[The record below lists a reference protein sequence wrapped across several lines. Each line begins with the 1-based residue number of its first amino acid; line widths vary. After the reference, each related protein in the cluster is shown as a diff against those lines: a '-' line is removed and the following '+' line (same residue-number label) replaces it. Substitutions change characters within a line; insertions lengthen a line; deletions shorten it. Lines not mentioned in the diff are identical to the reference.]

1 MLKVGD
7 LIDGKY
13 KILNEIGRGGMSTVY
28 LAINEKANKPWAV
41 KEVRKNG
48 ISNRELVKQSLM
60 VEINLLKKLK
70 HKGLPSIVDIIDQQ
84 DNYLIVMDYIE
95 GITLENIM
103 QEEGVQPQEKVV
115 DWAIQLCDVLQYL
128 HTRKPAIIY
137 RDMKP
142 SNIML
147 RSDGS
152 VVLIDFGTAREFK
165 ERHVEDT
172 TCLGTQGYA
181 APEQFGGMGQTD
193 ERTDI
198 YSLGATM
205 YRLVTGHNPSEPP
218 YEMYPITHWNPRL
231 STGLEGIIAKCTSK
245 DPKSR
250 YQSVQEVRYAL
261 DRYME
266 DFTIVGSGGTDF
278 RPAFGY
284 VNTLLAEGV
293 FTHLRGLLYFTD
305 GYGTFPMK
313 KPLYDT
319 AFIFWDEH
327 YRDLDLDSIRRY
339 RRNLRILLAAGGMTA
354 MLFGA
359 SGVSYAA
366 ADHMQKDEYAYNL
379 EAGRR
384 SPNKQDSI
392 AFYQKAI
399 QTDCAGEEAYD
410 QLLTLFTQDGVLD
423 EQEEKVLLQLSISVD
438 KYLERYKMQNPDGYA
453 GLCYRI
459 GSSYWYY
466 YEHEEKRQA
475 GAVAWFES
483 AKAGFAGNP
492 EKEQEWKR
500 ASTYVEIG
508 NFYQRIVPAQ
518 ISGTDQGMYGEYWN
532 NLRRLKEWNDEA
544 PDRDLVTLRL
554 YREIVTKT
562 LEYAGYLQEDG
573 VPPQEMEDLLNEI
586 SQQTENM
593 KTGAGQVLME
603 EIQELEQAL
612 KGAQQMLASCK
623 WKGGAS

>member
-152 VVLIDFGTAREFK
+152 VVLIDFGTAREFN

-261 DRYME
+261 
-266 DFTIVGSGGTDF
+266 
-278 RPAFGY
+278 
-284 VNTLLAEGV
+284 
-293 FTHLRGLLYFTD
+293 
-305 GYGTFPMK
+305 
-313 KPLYDT
+313 
-319 AFIFWDEH
+319 EH

-339 RRNLRILLAAGGMTA
+339 RRNLRILLAAGGMTV

-410 QLLTLFTQDGVLD
+410 QLLTLVTQDGVLD

-483 AKAGFAGNP
+483 AKAGFEGNP

>member
-261 DRYME
+261 
-266 DFTIVGSGGTDF
+266 
-278 RPAFGY
+278 
-284 VNTLLAEGV
+284 
-293 FTHLRGLLYFTD
+293 
-305 GYGTFPMK
+305 
-313 KPLYDT
+313 
-319 AFIFWDEH
+319 EH
-327 YRDLDLDSIRRY
+327 YQDLDLDSIRRY
-339 RRNLRILLAAGGMTA
+339 RRNLRILLAAGGMTV

-573 VPPQEMEDLLNEI
+573 VPPQEMEELLKEI

>member
-261 DRYME
+261 
-266 DFTIVGSGGTDF
+266 
-278 RPAFGY
+278 
-284 VNTLLAEGV
+284 
-293 FTHLRGLLYFTD
+293 
-305 GYGTFPMK
+305 
-313 KPLYDT
+313 
-319 AFIFWDEH
+319 EH

-339 RRNLRILLAAGGMTA
+339 RRNLRILLAAGGMTV

-483 AKAGFAGNP
+483 AKVGFAGNP

-532 NLRRLKEWNDEA
+532 NLQRLKEWNDEA

-623 WKGGAS
+623 WKGGAL

>member
-261 DRYME
+261 
-266 DFTIVGSGGTDF
+266 
-278 RPAFGY
+278 
-284 VNTLLAEGV
+284 
-293 FTHLRGLLYFTD
+293 
-305 GYGTFPMK
+305 
-313 KPLYDT
+313 
-319 AFIFWDEH
+319 EH

-339 RRNLRILLAAGGMTA
+339 RRNLRILLAAGGMTV

-438 KYLERYKMQNPDGYA
+438 KYLERYKMQNPDRYA

-573 VPPQEMEDLLNEI
+573 VPPQEMEELLKEI

-623 WKGGAS
+623 WKGGVS

>member
-261 DRYME
+261 
-266 DFTIVGSGGTDF
+266 
-278 RPAFGY
+278 
-284 VNTLLAEGV
+284 
-293 FTHLRGLLYFTD
+293 
-305 GYGTFPMK
+305 
-313 KPLYDT
+313 
-319 AFIFWDEH
+319 EH

-339 RRNLRILLAAGGMTA
+339 RRNLRILLAAGGMTV

-532 NLRRLKEWNDEA
+532 NLRWLKEWNDEA

-573 VPPQEMEDLLNEI
+573 VPPQEMEELLNEI

-623 WKGGAS
+623 WKGGVS

>member
-103 QEEGVQPQEKVV
+103 QEDGVQPQEKVV

-261 DRYME
+261 
-266 DFTIVGSGGTDF
+266 
-278 RPAFGY
+278 
-284 VNTLLAEGV
+284 
-293 FTHLRGLLYFTD
+293 
-305 GYGTFPMK
+305 
-313 KPLYDT
+313 
-319 AFIFWDEH
+319 EH

-339 RRNLRILLAAGGMTA
+339 RRNLRILLAAGGMTV
-354 MLFGA
+354 MLLGA

-573 VPPQEMEDLLNEI
+573 VPPQEMEELLKEI

-623 WKGGAS
+623 WKGGVS

>member
-261 DRYME
+261 
-266 DFTIVGSGGTDF
+266 
-278 RPAFGY
+278 
-284 VNTLLAEGV
+284 
-293 FTHLRGLLYFTD
+293 
-305 GYGTFPMK
+305 
-313 KPLYDT
+313 
-319 AFIFWDEH
+319 EH

-339 RRNLRILLAAGGMTA
+339 RRNLRILLAAGGMTV
-354 MLFGA
+354 MLLGA

-366 ADHMQKDEYAYNL
+366 ADHMQRDEYAYNL

-466 YEHEEKRQA
+466 YEHEERRQA

-532 NLRRLKEWNDEA
+532 NLRWLKEWNDEA

-573 VPPQEMEDLLNEI
+573 VPPQEMEELLNEI

>member
-1 MLKVGD
+1 MLEIGSIV
-7 LIDGKY
+7 DGKY
-13 KILNEIGRGGMSTVY
+13 RILSKVGQGGMSTVY
-28 LAINEKANKPWAV
+28 LAINEKANKPWAI
-41 KEVRKNG
+41 KEVRKDG
-48 ISNRELVKQSLM
+48 IQNFEVVRQSLI
-60 VEINLLKKLK
+60 VETDLLKKLK
-70 HKGLPSIVDIIDQQ
+70 HDNLPSIIDIIDQD
-84 DNYLIVMDYIE
+84 DNFLIVMDYIE

-103 QEEGVQPQEKVV
+103 LEEGVQPQEKVV

-147 RSDGS
+147 RSGGS

-261 DRYME
+261 
-266 DFTIVGSGGTDF
+266 
-278 RPAFGY
+278 
-284 VNTLLAEGV
+284 
-293 FTHLRGLLYFTD
+293 
-305 GYGTFPMK
+305 
-313 KPLYDT
+313 
-319 AFIFWDEH
+319 EH

-339 RRNLRILLAAGGMTA
+339 RRNLRILLAAGGMTV

-410 QLLTLFTQDGVLD
+410 QLLTLVTQDGVLD

-518 ISGTDQGMYGEYWN
+518 ISGADQGMYGEYWN

-623 WKGGAS
+623 WKGGVS

>member
-261 DRYME
+261 
-266 DFTIVGSGGTDF
+266 
-278 RPAFGY
+278 
-284 VNTLLAEGV
+284 
-293 FTHLRGLLYFTD
+293 
-305 GYGTFPMK
+305 
-313 KPLYDT
+313 
-319 AFIFWDEH
+319 EH

-399 QTDCAGEEAYD
+399 LTDCAGEEAYD

-423 EQEEKVLLQLSISVD
+423 EQEEKVLLQLAISVD

-532 NLRRLKEWNDEA
+532 NLRWLKEWNDEA

>member
-165 ERHVEDT
+165 ERHVADT

-261 DRYME
+261 
-266 DFTIVGSGGTDF
+266 
-278 RPAFGY
+278 
-284 VNTLLAEGV
+284 
-293 FTHLRGLLYFTD
+293 
-305 GYGTFPMK
+305 
-313 KPLYDT
+313 
-319 AFIFWDEH
+319 EH
-327 YRDLDLDSIRRY
+327 YRDLDLSSIRRY
-339 RRNLRILLAAGGMTA
+339 HRNLRILLAAGGMTV

-453 GLCYRI
+453 GLCYQI

-483 AKAGFAGNP
+483 AKAGFEGNP

-500 ASTYVEIG
+500 AKSRELKKEKSK
-508 NFYQRIVPAQ
+508 A
-518 ISGTDQGMYGEYWN
+518 
-532 NLRRLKEWNDEA
+532 NLKSLK
-544 PDRDLVTLRL
+544 TF
-554 YREIVTKT
+554 
-562 LEYAGYLQEDG
+562 
-573 VPPQEMEDLLNEI
+573 
-586 SQQTENM
+586 
-593 KTGAGQVLME
+593 
-603 EIQELEQAL
+603 
-612 KGAQQMLASCK
+612 
-623 WKGGAS
+623 

>member
-70 HKGLPSIVDIIDQQ
+70 HKGLSSIVDIIDQQ

-261 DRYME
+261 
-266 DFTIVGSGGTDF
+266 
-278 RPAFGY
+278 
-284 VNTLLAEGV
+284 
-293 FTHLRGLLYFTD
+293 
-305 GYGTFPMK
+305 
-313 KPLYDT
+313 
-319 AFIFWDEH
+319 EH
-327 YRDLDLDSIRRY
+327 YQDLDLDSIRRY
-339 RRNLRILLAAGGMTA
+339 RRNLRILLAAGGMTV

-483 AKAGFAGNP
+483 AKAGFEGNP

-532 NLRRLKEWNDEA
+532 NLRWLKEWNDEA

-573 VPPQEMEDLLNEI
+573 VPPQEMEELLKEI

>member
-103 QEEGVQPQEKVV
+103 QEDGVQPQEKVV

-261 DRYME
+261 
-266 DFTIVGSGGTDF
+266 
-278 RPAFGY
+278 
-284 VNTLLAEGV
+284 
-293 FTHLRGLLYFTD
+293 
-305 GYGTFPMK
+305 
-313 KPLYDT
+313 
-319 AFIFWDEH
+319 EH

-339 RRNLRILLAAGGMTA
+339 RRNLRILLAAGGMTV

-410 QLLTLFTQDGVLD
+410 QLLTLFTQNGVLD

-483 AKAGFAGNP
+483 AKAGFEGNP

>member
-1 MLKVGD
+1 MVLRQQELECLAWRQVYIIAEEREGGLLKVGD

-261 DRYME
+261 
-266 DFTIVGSGGTDF
+266 
-278 RPAFGY
+278 
-284 VNTLLAEGV
+284 
-293 FTHLRGLLYFTD
+293 
-305 GYGTFPMK
+305 
-313 KPLYDT
+313 
-319 AFIFWDEH
+319 EH

-384 SPNKQDSI
+384 SPNKQDNI

-603 EIQELEQAL
+603 EIQELEQVL

>member
-261 DRYME
+261 
-266 DFTIVGSGGTDF
+266 
-278 RPAFGY
+278 
-284 VNTLLAEGV
+284 
-293 FTHLRGLLYFTD
+293 
-305 GYGTFPMK
+305 
-313 KPLYDT
+313 
-319 AFIFWDEH
+319 EH

-339 RRNLRILLAAGGMTA
+339 RRNLRILLAAGGMTV
-354 MLFGA
+354 MLLGA

-366 ADHMQKDEYAYNL
+366 ADHMQRDEYAYNL

-573 VPPQEMEDLLNEI
+573 VPPQEMEELLKEI

-623 WKGGAS
+623 WKGGVS

>member
-261 DRYME
+261 
-266 DFTIVGSGGTDF
+266 
-278 RPAFGY
+278 
-284 VNTLLAEGV
+284 
-293 FTHLRGLLYFTD
+293 
-305 GYGTFPMK
+305 
-313 KPLYDT
+313 
-319 AFIFWDEH
+319 EH

-438 KYLERYKMQNPDGYA
+438 KYLERKKMQNPDGYA

-573 VPPQEMEDLLNEI
+573 VPPQEMEELLKEI

-623 WKGGAS
+623 WKGGVS

>member
-261 DRYME
+261 
-266 DFTIVGSGGTDF
+266 
-278 RPAFGY
+278 
-284 VNTLLAEGV
+284 
-293 FTHLRGLLYFTD
+293 
-305 GYGTFPMK
+305 
-313 KPLYDT
+313 
-319 AFIFWDEH
+319 EH

-339 RRNLRILLAAGGMTA
+339 RRNLRILLAAGGMTV

-399 QTDCAGEEAYD
+399 LTDCAGEEAYD

-423 EQEEKVLLQLSISVD
+423 EQEEKVLLQLAISVD

-603 EIQELEQAL
+603 EIQELEQVL

>member
-1 MLKVGD
+1 MVLRQQELECLAWQQAYIIAEEREGGMLKVGD

-261 DRYME
+261 
-266 DFTIVGSGGTDF
+266 
-278 RPAFGY
+278 
-284 VNTLLAEGV
+284 
-293 FTHLRGLLYFTD
+293 
-305 GYGTFPMK
+305 
-313 KPLYDT
+313 
-319 AFIFWDEH
+319 EH

-339 RRNLRILLAAGGMTA
+339 RRNLRILLAAGGLTV

-384 SPNKQDSI
+384 SPDKQDSI

-573 VPPQEMEDLLNEI
+573 VPLQEMEELLKEI

-623 WKGGAS
+623 WKGGVS

>member
-1 MLKVGD
+1 MWRQVYIIAEEREGGMLKVGD

-261 DRYME
+261 
-266 DFTIVGSGGTDF
+266 
-278 RPAFGY
+278 
-284 VNTLLAEGV
+284 
-293 FTHLRGLLYFTD
+293 
-305 GYGTFPMK
+305 
-313 KPLYDT
+313 
-319 AFIFWDEH
+319 EH

-339 RRNLRILLAAGGMTA
+339 RRNLRILLAAGGMTV

-623 WKGGAS
+623 WKGGVS

>member
-261 DRYME
+261 
-266 DFTIVGSGGTDF
+266 
-278 RPAFGY
+278 
-284 VNTLLAEGV
+284 
-293 FTHLRGLLYFTD
+293 
-305 GYGTFPMK
+305 
-313 KPLYDT
+313 
-319 AFIFWDEH
+319 EH

-339 RRNLRILLAAGGMTA
+339 RRNLRILLAAGGMTV
-354 MLFGA
+354 MLLGA

-366 ADHMQKDEYAYNL
+366 ADHMQRDEYAYNL

-532 NLRRLKEWNDEA
+532 NLRWLKEWNDEA

-573 VPPQEMEDLLNEI
+573 VPPQEMEELLKEI

>member
-261 DRYME
+261 
-266 DFTIVGSGGTDF
+266 
-278 RPAFGY
+278 
-284 VNTLLAEGV
+284 
-293 FTHLRGLLYFTD
+293 
-305 GYGTFPMK
+305 
-313 KPLYDT
+313 
-319 AFIFWDEH
+319 EH

-339 RRNLRILLAAGGMTA
+339 RRNLRILLAAGGMTV
-354 MLFGA
+354 MFFGA

-586 SQQTENM
+586 SRQTENM

-623 WKGGAS
+623 WKGGVS

>member
-152 VVLIDFGTAREFK
+152 VVLIDFGTAREFN

-261 DRYME
+261 
-266 DFTIVGSGGTDF
+266 
-278 RPAFGY
+278 
-284 VNTLLAEGV
+284 
-293 FTHLRGLLYFTD
+293 
-305 GYGTFPMK
+305 
-313 KPLYDT
+313 
-319 AFIFWDEH
+319 EH

-483 AKAGFAGNP
+483 AKAGFEGNP

>member
-103 QEEGVQPQEKVV
+103 QEDGVQPQEKVV

-165 ERHVEDT
+165 ERHVKDT

-261 DRYME
+261 
-266 DFTIVGSGGTDF
+266 
-278 RPAFGY
+278 
-284 VNTLLAEGV
+284 
-293 FTHLRGLLYFTD
+293 
-305 GYGTFPMK
+305 
-313 KPLYDT
+313 
-319 AFIFWDEH
+319 EH
-327 YRDLDLDSIRRY
+327 YQDLDLDSIRRY
-339 RRNLRILLAAGGMTA
+339 RRNLRILLAAGGMTV
-354 MLFGA
+354 MLFGV

-483 AKAGFAGNP
+483 AKAGFEGNP

-532 NLRRLKEWNDEA
+532 NLRWLKEWNDEA

-573 VPPQEMEDLLNEI
+573 VPPQEMEELLKEI

>member
-261 DRYME
+261 
-266 DFTIVGSGGTDF
+266 
-278 RPAFGY
+278 
-284 VNTLLAEGV
+284 
-293 FTHLRGLLYFTD
+293 
-305 GYGTFPMK
+305 
-313 KPLYDT
+313 
-319 AFIFWDEH
+319 EH

-339 RRNLRILLAAGGMTA
+339 RRNLRILLAAGGMTV

-423 EQEEKVLLQLSISVD
+423 EQEEKVLLQLAISVD
-438 KYLERYKMQNPDGYA
+438 KYLERYKMKNPDGYA

-483 AKAGFAGNP
+483 AKAGFEGNP
-492 EKEQEWKR
+492 EKEREWKR

-573 VPPQEMEDLLNEI
+573 VPPQEMEELLKEI

-623 WKGGAS
+623 WKGGVS

>member
-261 DRYME
+261 
-266 DFTIVGSGGTDF
+266 
-278 RPAFGY
+278 
-284 VNTLLAEGV
+284 
-293 FTHLRGLLYFTD
+293 
-305 GYGTFPMK
+305 
-313 KPLYDT
+313 
-319 AFIFWDEH
+319 EH

-339 RRNLRILLAAGGMTA
+339 RRNLRILLAAGGMTV

-544 PDRDLVTLRL
+544 PGRDLVTLRL

-573 VPPQEMEDLLNEI
+573 VPPQEMEELLKEI

>member
-95 GITLENIM
+95 GITLENIL

-261 DRYME
+261 
-266 DFTIVGSGGTDF
+266 
-278 RPAFGY
+278 
-284 VNTLLAEGV
+284 
-293 FTHLRGLLYFTD
+293 
-305 GYGTFPMK
+305 
-313 KPLYDT
+313 
-319 AFIFWDEH
+319 EH
-327 YRDLDLDSIRRY
+327 YRDLNLDSIRRY
-339 RRNLRILLAAGGMTA
+339 RRNLRILLAAGVMTV

-392 AFYQKAI
+392 VFYKKAI

-483 AKAGFAGNP
+483 AKAGFAGNS

-573 VPPQEMEDLLNEI
+573 VPPQEMEELLKEI

-623 WKGGAS
+623 WKGGVS

>member
-48 ISNRELVKQSLM
+48 IRNRELVKQSLM

-261 DRYME
+261 
-266 DFTIVGSGGTDF
+266 
-278 RPAFGY
+278 
-284 VNTLLAEGV
+284 
-293 FTHLRGLLYFTD
+293 
-305 GYGTFPMK
+305 
-313 KPLYDT
+313 
-319 AFIFWDEH
+319 EH

-339 RRNLRILLAAGGMTA
+339 RRNLRILLAAGGMTV

-483 AKAGFAGNP
+483 AKAGFEGNP

>member
-261 DRYME
+261 
-266 DFTIVGSGGTDF
+266 
-278 RPAFGY
+278 
-284 VNTLLAEGV
+284 
-293 FTHLRGLLYFTD
+293 
-305 GYGTFPMK
+305 
-313 KPLYDT
+313 
-319 AFIFWDEH
+319 EH

-339 RRNLRILLAAGGMTA
+339 RRNLRILLAAGGMTV

-483 AKAGFAGNP
+483 AKVGFAGNP

-623 WKGGAS
+623 WKGGAL

>member
-261 DRYME
+261 
-266 DFTIVGSGGTDF
+266 
-278 RPAFGY
+278 
-284 VNTLLAEGV
+284 
-293 FTHLRGLLYFTD
+293 
-305 GYGTFPMK
+305 
-313 KPLYDT
+313 
-319 AFIFWDEH
+319 EH

-339 RRNLRILLAAGGMTA
+339 RRNLRILLAAGGMTV

-483 AKAGFAGNP
+483 AKAGFEGNP

-573 VPPQEMEDLLNEI
+573 VPPQEMEELLKEI

-623 WKGGAS
+623 WKGGVS

>member
-1 MLKVGD
+1 MWRQVYIIAEEREGGMLKVGD

-103 QEEGVQPQEKVV
+103 QEDGVQPQEKVV

-261 DRYME
+261 
-266 DFTIVGSGGTDF
+266 
-278 RPAFGY
+278 
-284 VNTLLAEGV
+284 
-293 FTHLRGLLYFTD
+293 
-305 GYGTFPMK
+305 
-313 KPLYDT
+313 
-319 AFIFWDEH
+319 EH

-339 RRNLRILLAAGGMTA
+339 RRNLRILLAAGGMTV

-366 ADHMQKDEYAYNL
+366 ADHMQKDEYAYNM

-518 ISGTDQGMYGEYWN
+518 ISGADQGMYGEYWN

>member
-261 DRYME
+261 
-266 DFTIVGSGGTDF
+266 
-278 RPAFGY
+278 
-284 VNTLLAEGV
+284 
-293 FTHLRGLLYFTD
+293 
-305 GYGTFPMK
+305 
-313 KPLYDT
+313 
-319 AFIFWDEH
+319 EH
-327 YRDLDLDSIRRY
+327 YQDLDLDSIRRY
-339 RRNLRILLAAGGMTA
+339 RRNLRILLAAGGMTV

-483 AKAGFAGNP
+483 AKAGFEGNP

-532 NLRRLKEWNDEA
+532 NLRRLKEWNEEA

-573 VPPQEMEDLLNEI
+573 VPPQEMEELLKEI

>member
-261 DRYME
+261 
-266 DFTIVGSGGTDF
+266 
-278 RPAFGY
+278 
-284 VNTLLAEGV
+284 
-293 FTHLRGLLYFTD
+293 
-305 GYGTFPMK
+305 
-313 KPLYDT
+313 
-319 AFIFWDEH
+319 EH

-339 RRNLRILLAAGGMTA
+339 RRNLRILLAAGGMTV

-423 EQEEKVLLQLSISVD
+423 EQEEKVLLQLAISVD

-483 AKAGFAGNP
+483 AKAGFEGNP
-492 EKEQEWKR
+492 EKEREWKR

-518 ISGTDQGMYGEYWN
+518 TSGTDQGMYGEYWN

-623 WKGGAS
+623 WKGGVS

>member
-1 MLKVGD
+1 MVLRQQELECLAWRQVYIIAEEREGGMLKVGD

-28 LAINEKANKPWAV
+28 LAINEKANNPWAV

-261 DRYME
+261 
-266 DFTIVGSGGTDF
+266 
-278 RPAFGY
+278 
-284 VNTLLAEGV
+284 
-293 FTHLRGLLYFTD
+293 
-305 GYGTFPMK
+305 
-313 KPLYDT
+313 
-319 AFIFWDEH
+319 EH

-339 RRNLRILLAAGGMTA
+339 RRNLRILLAAGGMTV
-354 MLFGA
+354 MLLGA

-366 ADHMQKDEYAYNL
+366 ADHMQRDEYAYNL

-532 NLRRLKEWNDEA
+532 NLRWLKEWNDEA

-612 KGAQQMLASCK
+612 KGAQQMLTSCK
-623 WKGGAS
+623 WKGGVS

>member
-1 MLKVGD
+1 MVLRQQELECLAWQQVYIIAEEREGGMLKVGD

-103 QEEGVQPQEKVV
+103 QEDGVQPQEKVV

-261 DRYME
+261 
-266 DFTIVGSGGTDF
+266 
-278 RPAFGY
+278 
-284 VNTLLAEGV
+284 
-293 FTHLRGLLYFTD
+293 
-305 GYGTFPMK
+305 
-313 KPLYDT
+313 
-319 AFIFWDEH
+319 EH

-339 RRNLRILLAAGGMTA
+339 RRNLRILLAAGGMTV

-483 AKAGFAGNP
+483 AKAGFEGNP

>member
-115 DWAIQLCDVLQYL
+115 DSAIQLCDVLQYL

-261 DRYME
+261 
-266 DFTIVGSGGTDF
+266 
-278 RPAFGY
+278 
-284 VNTLLAEGV
+284 
-293 FTHLRGLLYFTD
+293 
-305 GYGTFPMK
+305 
-313 KPLYDT
+313 
-319 AFIFWDEH
+319 EH

-603 EIQELEQAL
+603 EIQELEQVL

>member
-103 QEEGVQPQEKVV
+103 QEDGVQPQEKVV

-261 DRYME
+261 
-266 DFTIVGSGGTDF
+266 
-278 RPAFGY
+278 
-284 VNTLLAEGV
+284 
-293 FTHLRGLLYFTD
+293 
-305 GYGTFPMK
+305 
-313 KPLYDT
+313 
-319 AFIFWDEH
+319 EH

-339 RRNLRILLAAGGMTA
+339 RRNLRILLAAGGMTV
-354 MLFGA
+354 MLLGA

-423 EQEEKVLLQLSISVD
+423 EQEEKVLLQLAISVD

-453 GLCYRI
+453 GLCYQI

-483 AKAGFAGNP
+483 AKAGFEGNP

-532 NLRRLKEWNDEA
+532 NLRWLKEWNDEA

-573 VPPQEMEDLLNEI
+573 VPPQEMEELLKEI

-623 WKGGAS
+623 WKGGVS

>member
-1 MLKVGD
+1 MWRQVYIIAEEREGGMLKVGD

-261 DRYME
+261 
-266 DFTIVGSGGTDF
+266 
-278 RPAFGY
+278 
-284 VNTLLAEGV
+284 
-293 FTHLRGLLYFTD
+293 
-305 GYGTFPMK
+305 
-313 KPLYDT
+313 
-319 AFIFWDEH
+319 EH

-399 QTDCAGEEAYD
+399 LTDCAGEEAYD

-423 EQEEKVLLQLSISVD
+423 EQEEKVLLQLAISVD

-532 NLRRLKEWNDEA
+532 NLRWLKEWNDEA

>member
-13 KILNEIGRGGMSTVY
+13 KILNEIGRGGMSMVY

-261 DRYME
+261 
-266 DFTIVGSGGTDF
+266 
-278 RPAFGY
+278 
-284 VNTLLAEGV
+284 
-293 FTHLRGLLYFTD
+293 
-305 GYGTFPMK
+305 
-313 KPLYDT
+313 
-319 AFIFWDEH
+319 EH

-339 RRNLRILLAAGGMTA
+339 RRNLRILLAAGGMTV

-384 SPNKQDSI
+384 SSNKQDSI

-423 EQEEKVLLQLSISVD
+423 EQEEKVLLQLAISVD

-453 GLCYRI
+453 GLCYQI

-466 YEHEEKRQA
+466 YEHEEKKQA

-483 AKAGFAGNP
+483 AKAGFEGNP

-532 NLRRLKEWNDEA
+532 NLRWLKEWNDEA

-573 VPPQEMEDLLNEI
+573 VPPQEMEELLKEI

-623 WKGGAS
+623 WKGGVS

>member
-1 MLKVGD
+1 MWRQVYIIAEEREGGMLKVGD

-261 DRYME
+261 
-266 DFTIVGSGGTDF
+266 
-278 RPAFGY
+278 
-284 VNTLLAEGV
+284 
-293 FTHLRGLLYFTD
+293 
-305 GYGTFPMK
+305 
-313 KPLYDT
+313 
-319 AFIFWDEH
+319 EH

-339 RRNLRILLAAGGMTA
+339 RRNLRILLAAGGMTV

-423 EQEEKVLLQLSISVD
+423 EQEEKVLLQLAISVD

-453 GLCYRI
+453 GLCYQI

-483 AKAGFAGNP
+483 AKAGFEGNP
-492 EKEQEWKR
+492 EKEREWKR

-544 PDRDLVTLRL
+544 PGRDLVTLRL

>member
-147 RSDGS
+147 QSDGS

-261 DRYME
+261 
-266 DFTIVGSGGTDF
+266 
-278 RPAFGY
+278 
-284 VNTLLAEGV
+284 
-293 FTHLRGLLYFTD
+293 
-305 GYGTFPMK
+305 
-313 KPLYDT
+313 
-319 AFIFWDEH
+319 EH

-339 RRNLRILLAAGGMTA
+339 RRNLRILLAAGGMTV

-438 KYLERYKMQNPDGYA
+438 KYLERYKMQKPDGYA

-483 AKAGFAGNP
+483 AKAGFEGNP

-518 ISGTDQGMYGEYWN
+518 INGTDQGMYGEYWN